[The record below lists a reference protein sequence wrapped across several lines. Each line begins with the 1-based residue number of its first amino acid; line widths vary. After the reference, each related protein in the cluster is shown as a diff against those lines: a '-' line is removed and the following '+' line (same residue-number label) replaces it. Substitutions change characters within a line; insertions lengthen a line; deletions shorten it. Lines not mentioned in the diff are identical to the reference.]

1 MREGV
6 NMFWIKKNLKDPPKT
21 IESEL
26 NKLLDILD
34 QIQRTTEKWR

>member
-1 MREGV
+1 MLG
-6 NMFWIKKNLKDPPKT
+6 IKKKPKDPPKT

-26 NKLLDILD
+26 KKLLDILD

>member
-6 NMFWIKKNLKDPPKT
+6 NMFWINKKLKDPPKT

>member
-1 MREGV
+1 
-6 NMFWIKKNLKDPPKT
+6 MFWINKKLKDPPKT